1 MGEAKFTKSE
11 WRVEP
16 FVNGNAYEIAYNDD
30 GEVIA
35 EYVYDLPDAH
45 LIAAAPEMYDLLEKV
60 KSAQELADNEIEHS
74 DNLHELYD
82 DIKKLLAK
90 ARGEG

>member
-1 MGEAKFTKSE
+1 MSEAKFTNGE

-16 FVNGNAYEIAYNDD
+16 FVNGNAYEIAHNDD

-45 LIAAAPEMYDLLEKV
+45 LIAAAPEMYAMLEKIV
-60 KSAQELADNEIEHS
+60 SPYGREDVSDEQIE
-74 DNLHELYD
+74 NLLS
-82 DIKKLLAK
+82 K
-90 ARGEG
+90 ARGEA